1 MNPFLVK
8 GYVSP
13 EYFCDREKETEAL
26 LRNIQNGVDTTL
38 ISPRK
43 YGKTGL
49 ILHLFD
55 AIQRKKLPYETLYV
69 DVFATRS
76 LSDFIK
82 VVAEAVMKKFPEKT
96 HIGSKFITF
105 IKGLRPVISYDSLT
119 GVPQVQ
125 FNYQMA
131 AEKEHT
137 LSGLLEFIN
146 SQQIDIVL
154 AIDEFQQIAEYPET
168 NMEALLRTH
177 IQQMHNTHFIF
188 CGSKRS
194 VMSEM
199 FLNAKRPFFSSSRM
213 MSLDKID
220 EEIYKQFI
228 RSQFGKAGIDI
239 NPEALEYI
247 MEWTQ
252 GYTFYTQTVCNAVYG
267 MLPSRVTIEVVR
279 TACADI
285 LEGLTDN
292 YLQYRELVTP
302 AQWNFLI
309 AVAKEGEVE
318 QLSSTRFLSAYN
330 IGGATSAKRMAQSL
344 SEKELLLPVVKS
356 RKTAYKIYDVFF
368 LRWIQE
374 NL

>member
-13 EYFCDREKETEAL
+13 EYFCDREKETETL

-69 DVFATRS
+69 DIFATRS

-82 VVAEAVMKKFPEKT
+82 ALAEAVMKKFPEKS
-96 HIGSKFITF
+96 HVGNKFMTF
-105 IKGLRPVISYDSLT
+105 IRGLRPVISYDSLT
-119 GVPQVQ
+119 GIPQIQ
-125 FNYQMA
+125 INYQMT

-137 LSGLLEFIN
+137 LSGLLEFLD
-146 SQQIDIVL
+146 SQEIDIVL
-154 AIDEFQQIAEYPET
+154 AIDEFQQIAEYPEA
-168 NMEALLRTH
+168 NMEALLRTY
-177 IQQMHNTHFIF
+177 IQQMHHTHFIF
-188 CGSKRS
+188 CGSKRT

-199 FLNAKRPFFSSSRM
+199 FLNAKRPFFSSSRV

-220 EEIYKQFI
+220 GKTYKQFI
-228 RSQFGKAGIDI
+228 RSQFDKSGISVDT
-239 NPEALEYI
+239 EALEYI

-267 MLPSRVTIEVVR
+267 LSPSQVTIEVVK
-279 TACADI
+279 TVCADI

-292 YLQYRELVTP
+292 YMQYRELVTP

-318 QLSSTRFLSAYN
+318 QLSSTRFLSTYN

>member
-13 EYFCDREKETEAL
+13 EYFCDREKETETL

-55 AIQRKKLPYETLYV
+55 AIQRKKLPFETLYV
-69 DVFATRS
+69 DIFATRS

-82 VVAEAVMKKFPEKT
+82 ALAEAVMKKFPEKS
-96 HIGSKFITF
+96 HVGNKFMTF
-105 IKGLRPVISYDSLT
+105 IRGLRPVISYDSLT
-119 GVPQVQ
+119 GVPQIQ
-125 FNYQMA
+125 INYQMT

-137 LSGLLEFIN
+137 LSGLLEFLD
-146 SQQIDIVL
+146 SQEIDIVL

-168 NMEALLRTH
+168 NIEALLRTY
-177 IQQMHNTHFIF
+177 IQQMHHTHFIF
-188 CGSKRS
+188 CGSKRT

-199 FLNAKRPFFSSSRM
+199 FLDAKRPFFSSSRV

-220 EEIYKQFI
+220 RETYKQFI
-228 RSQFGKAGIDI
+228 RSQFDKSGISVDT
-239 NPEALEYI
+239 EALEYI

-252 GYTFYTQTVCNAVYG
+252 GYTFYTQTVCNAIYG
-267 MLPSRVTIEVVR
+267 MLPSRVTIEEVR

-292 YLQYRELVTP
+292 YMQYRELVTP
-302 AQWNFLI
+302 TQWNFLV

-318 QLSSTRFLSAYN
+318 QLSSTRFLSTYN

>member
-13 EYFCDREKETEAL
+13 EYFCDREKETEVL

-55 AIQRKKLPYETLYV
+55 AIQRSELPYETLYV
-69 DVFATRS
+69 DIFATRS

-82 VVAEAVMKKFPEKT
+82 VMAEAVMKKFPEKT
-96 HIGSKFITF
+96 HIGNKFITF
-105 IKGLRPVISYDSLT
+105 IRGLRPVISYDSLT

-125 FNYQMA
+125 FNYQMT

-188 CGSKRS
+188 CGSKRT

-220 EEIYKQFI
+220 GEIYRQFI
-228 RSQFGKAGIDI
+228 RSQFEKAGIGVDT
-239 NPEALEYI
+239 EALEYI
-247 MEWTQ
+247 ME
-252 GYTFYTQTVCNAVYG
+252 
-267 MLPSRVTIEVVR
+267 
-279 TACADI
+279 
-285 LEGLTDN
+285 
-292 YLQYRELVTP
+292 LQRL
-302 AQWNFLI
+302 
-309 AVAKEGEVE
+309 
-318 QLSSTRFLSAYN
+318 
-330 IGGATSAKRMAQSL
+330 
-344 SEKELLLPVVKS
+344 
-356 RKTAYKIYDVFF
+356 
-368 LRWIQE
+368 
-374 NL
+374 

>member
-13 EYFCDREKETEAL
+13 EYFCDRKKETEAL

-228 RSQFGKAGIDI
+228 RTQFGKAGIEV
-239 NPEALEYI
+239 NSEALEYI

-267 MLPSRVTIEVVR
+267 MMPEKVTIDVVK

-318 QLSSTRFLSAYN
+318 QLSSTRFLATYN

-344 SEKELLLPVVKS
+344 AEKELLLPIVKS
-356 RKTAYKIYDVFF
+356 KKTAYRIYDVFF
-368 LRWIQE
+368 LRWIE
-374 NL
+374 KNL

>member
-13 EYFCDREKETEAL
+13 EYFCDREKETETL

-55 AIQRKKLPYETLYV
+55 AIQRNKLPYETLYV
-69 DVFATRS
+69 DIFATRS

-82 VVAEAVMKKFPEKT
+82 ALAEAVMKKFPEKS
-96 HIGSKFITF
+96 HVGNKFMTF
-105 IKGLRPVISYDSLT
+105 IRGLRPVISYDSLT
-119 GVPQVQ
+119 GVPQIQ
-125 FNYQMA
+125 INYQMT

-137 LSGLLEFIN
+137 LSGLLEFLD
-146 SQQIDIVL
+146 SQEIDIVL

-168 NMEALLRTH
+168 NMEALLRTY
-177 IQQMHNTHFIF
+177 IQQMHHTHFIF
-188 CGSKRS
+188 CGSKRT

-199 FLNAKRPFFSSSRM
+199 FLNAKRPFFSSSRV

-220 EEIYKQFI
+220 RETYKQFI
-228 RSQFGKAGIDI
+228 RSQFDKSGIGVDT
-239 NPEALEYI
+239 EALEYI

-252 GYTFYTQTVCNAVYG
+252 GYTFYTQTVCNAVFG

-292 YLQYRELVTP
+292 YMQYRELVTP
-302 AQWNFLI
+302 TQWNFLI

-318 QLSSTRFLSAYN
+318 QLSSTRFLSTYN
-330 IGGATSAKRMAQSL
+330 IGGPTSAKRMAQSL

-356 RKTAYKIYDVFF
+356 RKTAYTIYDVFF

>member
-154 AIDEFQQIAEYPET
+154 AIDEFQQIAEYPEM

-228 RSQFGKAGIDI
+228 RSQFGKAGIDV

-252 GYTFYTQTVCNAVYG
+252 GYTFYTQTVCNAIYG
-267 MLPSRVTIEVVR
+267 MMPEKVTIDVVK
-279 TACADI
+279 TVCADI

-318 QLSSTRFLSAYN
+318 QLSSTRFLATYN

-344 SEKELLLPVVKS
+344 SEKELLLPIVKS
-356 RKTAYKIYDVFF
+356 RKTAYRIYDVFF
-368 LRWIQE
+368 LRWIEE

>member
-13 EYFCDREKETEAL
+13 EYFCDREKETETL

-69 DVFATRS
+69 DIFATRS

-82 VVAEAVMKKFPEKT
+82 ALAEAVMKKFPEKS
-96 HIGSKFITF
+96 HVGNKFMTF
-105 IKGLRPVISYDSLT
+105 IRGLRPVISYDSLT
-119 GVPQVQ
+119 GVPQIQ
-125 FNYQMA
+125 INYQMT

-137 LSGLLEFIN
+137 LSGLLEFLD
-146 SQQIDIVL
+146 SQEIDIVL
-154 AIDEFQQIAEYPET
+154 AIDEFQQIAEYPEA
-168 NMEALLRTH
+168 NMEALLRTY
-177 IQQMHNTHFIF
+177 IQQMHHTHFIF
-188 CGSKRS
+188 CGSKRT

-199 FLNAKRPFFSSSRM
+199 FLNAKRPFFSSSRV

-220 EEIYKQFI
+220 GKTYKQFI
-228 RSQFGKAGIDI
+228 RSQFDKSGISVDT
-239 NPEALEYI
+239 EALEYI

-267 MLPSRVTIEVVR
+267 LSPSQVTIEVVK
-279 TACADI
+279 TVCADI

-292 YLQYRELVTP
+292 YMQYRELVTP

-318 QLSSTRFLSAYN
+318 QLSSTRFLSTYN

>member
-13 EYFCDREKETEAL
+13 EYFCDREKETETL

-69 DVFATRS
+69 DIFATRS

-96 HIGSKFITF
+96 HIGNKFITF

-125 FNYQMA
+125 FNYQMTT
-131 AEKEHT
+131 EKEHT

-194 VMSEM
+194 VMSEI

-220 EEIYKQFI
+220 NEIYKQFI
-228 RSQFGKAGIDI
+228 RSQFGKAGIEV
-239 NPEALEYI
+239 NSEALEYI

-267 MLPSRVTIEVVR
+267 MMPEKVTIDVVK

-318 QLSSTRFLSAYN
+318 QLSSTRFLATYN

-344 SEKELLLPVVKS
+344 AEKELLLPIVKS
-356 RKTAYKIYDVFF
+356 KKTAYRIYDVFF
-368 LRWIQE
+368 LRWIE
-374 NL
+374 KNL

>member
-13 EYFCDREKETEAL
+13 EYFCDREKETETL

-55 AIQRKKLPYETLYV
+55 AIQRNKLPYETLYV
-69 DVFATRS
+69 DIFATRS

-82 VVAEAVMKKFPEKT
+82 ALAEAVMKKFPEKS
-96 HIGSKFITF
+96 HVGNKFMTF
-105 IKGLRPVISYDSLT
+105 IRGLRPVISYDSLT
-119 GVPQVQ
+119 GVPQIQ
-125 FNYQMA
+125 INYQMT

-137 LSGLLEFIN
+137 LSGLLEFLD
-146 SQQIDIVL
+146 SQEIDIVL

-168 NMEALLRTH
+168 NMEALLRTY
-177 IQQMHNTHFIF
+177 IQQMHHTHFIF
-188 CGSKRS
+188 CGSKRT

-199 FLNAKRPFFSSSRM
+199 FLNAKRPFFSSSRV

-220 EEIYKQFI
+220 RETYKQFI
-228 RSQFGKAGIDI
+228 RSQFDKNGISVDT
-239 NPEALEYI
+239 EALEYI

-267 MLPSRVTIEVVR
+267 MLPSRVTIEAVR

-292 YLQYRELVTP
+292 YMQYRELVTP
-302 AQWNFLI
+302 TQWNFLI

-318 QLSSTRFLSAYN
+318 QLSSTRFLSTYN
-330 IGGATSAKRMAQSL
+330 IGGPTSAKRMALSL

-356 RKTAYKIYDVFF
+356 RKTAYTIYDVFF

>member
-13 EYFCDREKETEAL
+13 EYFCDREKETETL

-125 FNYQMA
+125 FNYQIA

-154 AIDEFQQIAEYPET
+154 AIDEFQQIADYPET

-194 VMSEM
+194 VMSEI

-220 EEIYKQFI
+220 NEIYKQFI
-228 RSQFGKAGIDI
+228 RTQFGKAGIDV

-252 GYTFYTQTVCNAVYG
+252 GYTFYTQTVCNAIYG
-267 MLPSRVTIEVVR
+267 MMPEKVTIDVVK

-318 QLSSTRFLSAYN
+318 QLSSTRFLATYN

-344 SEKELLLPVVKS
+344 AEKELLLPIVKS
-356 RKTAYKIYDVFF
+356 KKTAYRIYDVFF
-368 LRWIQE
+368 LRWIE
-374 NL
+374 KNL

>member
-13 EYFCDREKETEAL
+13 EFFCDREKETETL

-55 AIQRKKLPYETLYV
+55 AIQRKKIPYETLYV
-69 DVFATRS
+69 DIFATRS
-76 LSDFIK
+76 LSDCIK
-82 VVAEAVMKKFPEKT
+82 VMAEAVMKKFPEKT
-96 HIGSKFITF
+96 HIGNKFLSF
-105 IKGLRPVISYDSLT
+105 IRGLRPVISYDSLT
-119 GVPQVQ
+119 GVPQIQ
-125 FNYQMA
+125 INYQLS

-137 LSGLLEFIN
+137 LNGLLEFLD

-168 NMEALLRTH
+168 NMEALLRTY
-177 IQQMHNTHFIF
+177 IQQMHHVHFIF
-188 CGSKRS
+188 CGSKRT

-199 FLNAKRPFFSSSRM
+199 FLNAKRPFFSSSRV

-220 EEIYKQFI
+220 EQIYKQFI
-228 RSQFGKAGIDI
+228 RLQFEKAGIGVD
-239 NPEALEYI
+239 PEALEYI

-267 MLPSRVTIEVVR
+267 MQPEKVTVDVVKK
-279 TACADI
+279 ACAEI

-292 YLQYRELVTP
+292 YMQYRELVTP

-318 QLSSTRFLSAYN
+318 QLSSTRFLSIYN

-356 RKTAYKIYDVFF
+356 KKTAYRIYDVFF
-368 LRWIQE
+368 LRWIEE